1 VATLL
6 PKTASKSFAREL
18 KMILKIGRSHSTP
31 PASACSKLRRHVL
44 SAFAKPFL
52 KVAGAD
58 TQQFRES
65 GRK

>member
-6 PKTASKSFAREL
+6 LKTASVRARI